1 MTSKE
6 RDEKLREIFLAIR
19 DMEKATHDKGYSVIS
34 GIALKYST
42 LETLNHVMTHTPAV
56 RETQEA
62 RQRFFDIEAKQ
73 FLRTIKYWKRKGV
86 KCK

>member
-6 RDEKLREIFLAIR
+6 RDEKMREIFRAIR
-19 DMEKATHDKGYSVIS
+19 DMEKATHDKGYSIIS
-34 GIALKYST
+34 GIALNYST
-42 LETLNHVMTHTPAV
+42 LETLNYVMTHTPAV
-56 RETQEA
+56 KETQEA
-62 RQRFFDIEAKQ
+62 RQRFFDIEAKH